1 MRADAGGGHMGEL
14 SRLQQ
19 AVAYQALYAAIGPQV
34 KANGDGLRGEVDR
47 ELRDIYERTGAKT
60 YTVAY
65 EGMPMGTY
73 SVVECKA
80 EPEQVER
87 VTDLADAERFAAWLD
102 SDDGRDM
109 ACLFAESAGR
119 DFADFCLAQGVV
131 PDGIELRA
139 HVTPAKPRRYKTGQ
153 IRVDKAFAEA
163 VRREV
168 AAALP
173 ALVTPE
179 LLLGDGE

>member
-1 MRADAGGGHMGEL
+1 MGEL

-65 EGMPMGTY
+65 DGMPMGTY

-139 HVTPAKPRRYKTGQ
+139 HVVPAKPRRYKTGQ
-153 IRVDKAFAEA
+153 IRVDKGFAA
-163 VRREV
+163 EV
-168 AAALP
+168 ARRVDEAIP
-173 ALVTPE
+173 SLVEPTGW
-179 LLLGDGE
+179 LLSGGPDG